1 MKTYNLTD
9 IVQGTSTNTAGEA
22 LYVVLENAILN
33 KEKVRVSLIDAT
45 PFSTSFMNS
54 SIGAII
60 ENYGIEHFREFVAF
74 VGYTKSQASIIKNYI
89 QIIKKV
95 A

>member
-9 IVQGTSTNTAGEA
+9 IVQGTSTNTAGEY
-22 LYVVLENAILN
+22 LYVVLEKAIKN
-33 KEKVRVSLIDAT
+33 EEKIRVSLIDST

-60 ENYGIEHFREFVAF
+60 EDYGIDIFREFVAF
-74 VGYTKSQASIIKNYI
+74 VGYTKSQASMIKKYI
-89 QIIKKV
+89 QIINV
-95 A
+95 AA